1 MLRKP
6 SKLLGVGFKGYHGT
20 SIGQAKFHNLTK
32 EVELVRDGKLVE
44 VFVKQPLND
53 QGPPK
58 YCVVAP
64 ERAAAFERASRVGI
78 QENVVLYSALL
89 AQGFRFVDGAT
100 AAQQLVEAY
109 DAHGWSA
116 PAREA
121 SASPALKTCP
131 PHRMTTFDDFLVA
144 TAGIHDSRGK
154 NLEAR
159 KREEFVWA
167 LTELCVRSFPGA
179 GKAQFEI
186 TYRLLALALELNTT
200 VRIGCY
206 EATVKSM
213 EPEDWVRTMSPK
225 LSNRIESSEGFVAT
239 LASTVPRRRPRRPV
253 RPSPPLNRAGRPLH
267 ALLVLQGGRLVPRR
281 RRVLD
286 DGAAPG
292 AGRVLGP
299 KARLLGPV
307 RESGQGHLLRR
318 ELGGVVASDAK
329 LQLPP
334 RARRRR
340 ARGAPGDAERLLP
353 EDRRLAVA
361 EWRPAG
367 RAHRGPP
374 PDLRGLRAR
383 RGSRARSSRGGVAAG
398 ADAPLPLV
406 KSSFV

>member
-6 SKLLGVGFKGYHGT
+6 SKLLGVGFKGYHGL
-20 SIGQAKFHNLTK
+20 SIGEAKFYNLTK
-32 EVELVRDGKLVE
+32 EVELVHACQLVE
-44 VFVKQPLND
+44 VFVKHPLND

-64 ERAAAFERASRVGI
+64 ERAAAFERASRVGTR
-78 QENVVLYSALL
+78 EYAVLYSALL
-89 AQGFRFVDGAT
+89 DEGFEFVDGAT

-186 TYRLLALALELNTT
+186 THRLLALALELDNT

-206 EATVKSM
+206 EATVKSI
-213 EPEDWVRTMSPK
+213 EPEDWVSNMSPT
-225 LSNRIESSEGFVAT
+225 LHNDIQSSGGGRVAT
-239 LASTVPRRRPRRPV
+239 MASTVPRRRPRRPRV
-253 RPSPPLNRAGRPLH
+253 PHRP
-267 ALLVLQGGRLVPRR
+267 
-281 RRVLD
+281 
-286 DGAAPG
+286 
-292 AGRVLGP
+292 
-299 KARLLGPV
+299 
-307 RESGQGHLLRR
+307 
-318 ELGGVVASDAK
+318 
-329 LQLPP
+329 
-334 RARRRR
+334 
-340 ARGAPGDAERLLP
+340 
-353 EDRRLAVA
+353 
-361 EWRPAG
+361 
-367 RAHRGPP
+367 
-374 PDLRGLRAR
+374 
-383 RGSRARSSRGGVAAG
+383 
-398 ADAPLPLV
+398 
-406 KSSFV
+406 

>member
-6 SKLLGVGFKGYHGT
+6 SKLLGVGFKGDHGLG
-20 SIGQAKFHNLTK
+20 IGQAKFYNLTK
-32 EVELVRDGKLVE
+32 EVELVRDCKLVE
-44 VFVKQPLND
+44 VFVKQPSND

-64 ERAAAFERASRVGI
+64 ERAAAFERASRVGTR
-78 QENVVLYSALL
+78 ENAVLYSALL
-89 AQGFRFVDGAT
+89 DEGFEFVDGAT

-109 DAHGWSA
+109 DAHGRSA

-186 TYRLLALALELNTT
+186 TYRLLALALELGTT

-213 EPEDWVRTMSPK
+213 EPEDWVSNMSPT
-225 LSNRIESSEGFVAT
+225 LHNDIQSSGGGRVAT
-239 LASTVPRRRPRRPV
+239 MASTVPRRRPRRPT

-292 AGRVLGP
+292 AGRVL
-299 KARLLGPV
+299 
-307 RESGQGHLLRR
+307 
-318 ELGGVVASDAK
+318 
-329 LQLPP
+329 
-334 RARRRR
+334 
-340 ARGAPGDAERLLP
+340 
-353 EDRRLAVA
+353 ED
-361 EWRPAG
+361 PY
-367 RAHRGPP
+367 
-374 PDLRGLRAR
+374 
-383 RGSRARSSRGGVAAG
+383 
-398 ADAPLPLV
+398 
-406 KSSFV
+406 

>member
-6 SKLLGVGFKGYHGT
+6 TKLLGVGFKGYHGT

-64 ERAAAFERASRVGI
+64 ERAAAFERASRVGT
-78 QENVVLYSALL
+78 QENVLLYSALL
-89 AQGFRFVDGAT
+89 AQQEFEFVDGAT

-109 DAHGWSA
+109 DAHGWCA

-154 NLEAR
+154 NLVAR
-159 KREEFVWA
+159 NHEEFVWA

-213 EPEDWVRTMSPK
+213 EPEDWVGDESPT
-225 LSNRIESSEGFVAT
+225 LANQIESSEGFVAT
-239 LASTVPRRRPRRPV
+239 LSSTVPHRRPR
-253 RPSPPLNRAGRPLH
+253 G
-267 ALLVLQGGRLVPRR
+267 
-281 RRVLD
+281 RRV
-286 DGAAPG
+286 P
-292 AGRVLGP
+292 
-299 KARLLGPV
+299 
-307 RESGQGHLLRR
+307 H
-318 ELGGVVASDAK
+318 
-329 LQLPP
+329 
-334 RARRRR
+334 
-340 ARGAPGDAERLLP
+340 
-353 EDRRLAVA
+353 
-361 EWRPAG
+361 RP
-367 RAHRGPP
+367 
-374 PDLRGLRAR
+374 
-383 RGSRARSSRGGVAAG
+383 
-398 ADAPLPLV
+398 
-406 KSSFV
+406 

>member
-1 MLRKP
+1 MLLKP
-6 SKLLGVGFKGYHGT
+6 SKLLGVGFKGDHGT
-20 SIGQAKFHNLTK
+20 SIGDAKFHNLER
-32 EVELVRDGKLVE
+32 EVELVRACQLVE
-44 VFVKQPLND
+44 VFVKQPSND

-64 ERAAAFERASRVGI
+64 ERAAAFERAAAVGA
-78 QENVVLYSALL
+78 ENNLRYSALL
-89 AQGFRFVDGAT
+89 AEEFEFVDGAT

-109 DAHGWSA
+109 DAHGRCA

-144 TAGIHDSRGK
+144 TAGIHDLRGK

-186 TYRLLALALELNTT
+186 TYRLLALALELDTT

-213 EPEDWVRTMSPK
+213 EPEDWVGDGSPT
-225 LSNRIESSEGFVAT
+225 LANQIESSEGFVAT
-239 LASTVPRRRPRRPV
+239 MASTVPRRRPRRPT

-267 ALLVLQGGRLVPRR
+267 ALRVLQGGRLVPRR

-292 AGRVLGP
+292 AGRVL
-299 KARLLGPV
+299 
-307 RESGQGHLLRR
+307 
-318 ELGGVVASDAK
+318 
-329 LQLPP
+329 
-334 RARRRR
+334 
-340 ARGAPGDAERLLP
+340 
-353 EDRRLAVA
+353 EDR
-361 EWRPAG
+361 
-367 RAHRGPP
+367 
-374 PDLRGLRAR
+374 
-383 RGSRARSSRGGVAAG
+383 
-398 ADAPLPLV
+398 
-406 KSSFV
+406 

>member
-1 MLRKP
+1 MLLKP
-6 SKLLGVGFKGYHGT
+6 SKLLGVGFKGDHGL
-20 SIGQAKFHNLTK
+20 SIGSARFHNLER
-32 EVELVRDGKLVE
+32 EVELVHACQLVE
-44 VFVKQPLND
+44 VFVKHPLND

-58 YCVVAP
+58 YCVVPPKKAAEF
-64 ERAAAFERASRVGI
+64 ERAAALGAEDSI
-78 QENVVLYSALL
+78 LYSAL
-89 AQGFRFVDGAT
+89 ASQGFRFVDGAT
-100 AAQQLVEAY
+100 AAQQLVDAY
-109 DAHGWSA
+109 DAHGWCA

-159 KREEFVWA
+159 KREELVWV

-213 EPEDWVRTMSPK
+213 EPDDWVGARSPALK
-225 LSNRIESSEGFVAT
+225 NAIESSEGFVAT
-239 LASTVPRRRPRRPV
+239 EASTVPRRRPRRPV

-267 ALLVLQGGRLVPRR
+267 ALRVLQGGRLVPRR

-292 AGRVLGP
+292 AGRVL
-299 KARLLGPV
+299 
-307 RESGQGHLLRR
+307 
-318 ELGGVVASDAK
+318 
-329 LQLPP
+329 
-334 RARRRR
+334 
-340 ARGAPGDAERLLP
+340 
-353 EDRRLAVA
+353 ED
-361 EWRPAG
+361 P
-367 RAHRGPP
+367 
-374 PDLRGLRAR
+374 
-383 RGSRARSSRGGVAAG
+383 
-398 ADAPLPLV
+398 
-406 KSSFV
+406 

>member
-1 MLRKP
+1 MLLKP
-6 SKLLGVGFKGYHGT
+6 SKLLGVGFKGDHGLG
-20 SIGQAKFHNLTK
+20 IGKATFHNLKK
-32 EVELVRDGKLVE
+32 EVELVRDCQLVE

-109 DAHGWSA
+109 DAHGWCA

-186 TYRLLALALELNTT
+186 TYRLLALALELDTT

-213 EPEDWVRTMSPK
+213 EPEDWVRDMSPT
-225 LSNRIESSEGFVAT
+225 LNNDIQSSGGGRVAT
-239 LASTVPRRRPRRPV
+239 MASTVPRRRPRRPV

-267 ALLVLQGGRLVPRR
+267 ALLVQAGRPMVPHR

-286 DGAAPG
+286 DGAALG
-292 AGRVLGP
+292 AGRVLDHP
-299 KARLLGPV
+299 
-307 RESGQGHLLRR
+307 
-318 ELGGVVASDAK
+318 
-329 LQLPP
+329 
-334 RARRRR
+334 
-340 ARGAPGDAERLLP
+340 
-353 EDRRLAVA
+353 
-361 EWRPAG
+361 
-367 RAHRGPP
+367 
-374 PDLRGLRAR
+374 
-383 RGSRARSSRGGVAAG
+383 
-398 ADAPLPLV
+398 
-406 KSSFV
+406 

>member
-1 MLRKP
+1 MLLKP
-6 SKLLGVGFKGYHGT
+6 SKLLGVGFKGDHGLG
-20 SIGQAKFHNLTK
+20 IGQAKFHNLER
-32 EVELVRDGKLVE
+32 EVELVHACQLVE

-109 DAHGWSA
+109 DAHGRCA

-131 PHRMTTFDDFLVA
+131 SHRMTTFDDFLVA

-154 NLEAR
+154 NLVAR
-159 KREEFVWA
+159 THEELVWA

-213 EPEDWVRTMSPK
+213 EPADWVSDGSPQ
-225 LSNRIESSEGFVAT
+225 LTNRIESSEGFVAT
-239 LASTVPRRRPRRPV
+239 LSSTVPHRRPR
-253 RPSPPLNRAGRPLH
+253 G
-267 ALLVLQGGRLVPRR
+267 
-281 RRVLD
+281 RRV
-286 DGAAPG
+286 P
-292 AGRVLGP
+292 
-299 KARLLGPV
+299 
-307 RESGQGHLLRR
+307 H
-318 ELGGVVASDAK
+318 
-329 LQLPP
+329 
-334 RARRRR
+334 
-340 ARGAPGDAERLLP
+340 
-353 EDRRLAVA
+353 
-361 EWRPAG
+361 RP
-367 RAHRGPP
+367 
-374 PDLRGLRAR
+374 
-383 RGSRARSSRGGVAAG
+383 
-398 ADAPLPLV
+398 
-406 KSSFV
+406 